1 MLPILQI
8 GPLALQVPGLVI
20 LAGIWVGLSLSER
33 VAPRFGTN
41 ANDLYNLAFIG
52 LISGLIGA
60 RLAYIAR
67 YPAAFS
73 SNFISV
79 ISLNPGLLDPWGGAA
94 FGMILAL
101 IYGQRK
107 KMSFWGTLDALTPAL
122 AVFMIALG
130 LSHLASGNA
139 FGNPTSVPWGIDLW
153 GAHRQPTQIYEIIL
167 ASIIFWA
174 IWSKRGQADSR
185 LPGEY
190 FLAFTAMSAGARLFL
205 EGFRGDSVLIGGIRS
220 AQVAAWLV
228 LAASLWGL
236 GRLLR
241 KQKVPDEP
249 RTIQKESQI

>member
-8 GPLALQVPGLVI
+8 GPLAIQMPGLVI

-33 VAPRFGTN
+33 QAPRSGTN

-67 YPAAFS
+67 YPAAFT
-73 SNFISV
+73 SNLLSM
-79 ISLNPGLLDPWGGAA
+79 ISLNPGLLDPWGGTA

-107 KMSFWGTLDALTPAL
+107 KMRLWGTLDALTPAL

-139 FGNPTSVPWGIDLW
+139 FGNPTSLPWGIDLW
-153 GAHRQPTQIYEIIL
+153 GARRQPTQIYEIIL
-167 ASIIFWA
+167 AAIIFWI
-174 IWSKRGQADSR
+174 IWSNRGKVDSR

-190 FLAFTAMSAGARLFL
+190 FLAFTAMSAAARLLL
-205 EGFRGDSVLIGGIRS
+205 EGFRGDSALIGSIRS

-236 GRLLR
+236 GRLLKR
-241 KQKVPDEP
+241 QKTSHEP
-249 RTIQKESQI
+249 KIAQEESQI

>member
-8 GPLALQVPGLVI
+8 GPLAIQVPGLVI

-33 VAPRFGTN
+33 EAPQFEIN

-67 YPAAFS
+67 YPAAFT
-73 SNFISV
+73 SNLFSV
-79 ISLNPGLLDPWGGAA
+79 ISLNPGLLDPLGGTA

-139 FGNPTSVPWGIDLW
+139 FGTPTSVPWGIDLW

-167 ASIIFWA
+167 SSVIFWI
-174 IWSKRGQADSR
+174 IWYQRGNADSR
-185 LPGEY
+185 PPGEY

-205 EGFRGDSVLIGGIRS
+205 EGFRADSVLIGGIRI
-220 AQVAAWLV
+220 AQIAAWLV

-241 KQKVPDEP
+241 RQKTPHEP
-249 RTIQKESQI
+249 RTIQGESQI